1 MSVSPNIIIKK
12 CKQAGVSFWAAS
24 KVAVQLKEEVKS
36 LSEKQL
42 IKKITESL
50 RQIDEEQANQFEDY
64 HSIRVRTSKNVIE
77 HFDKKRI
84 TDSLIKETKIPKA
97 VAEQIA
103 QEVEMDIRRFQLKDI
118 SSSLIRE
125 VVNATL
131 LQKKLFNAKIN
142 YSRIGLPVYDIK
154 KITENRREKNPSL
167 MNYHF
172 GNKVMEEYI
181 LTKVMPKKIKEAHLN
196 SDIYIHSLSDFIT
209 KPESIQNNLRYFLKN
224 GFSLNEVITTGP
236 AKKPTVAVLH
246 AARALLTSREYASKG
261 VGFDYFN
268 ILIAPYLKNKTAKE
282 VKQTAQTFLYEIN
295 RRYYPDNSFT
305 INLEE
310 EVPRRLKKEAA
321 VSIGGEE
328 KGTYFDYKEEAV
340 NFMKTLLEVMEKG
353 DYSKTRFRWPNIAIK
368 FKKISEETSAP
379 RNSYWIKKEEKNK
392 SLVYNSIVQNDLE
405 TSGVLQSVSIN
416 LPKTAKTARSEDNF
430 YSKLENQIELIEKI
444 ILIKKEEMESKMK
457 TDTYSFLS
465 KNNYLD
471 INNLQN
477 NLLLVGLP
485 QASILINNSEKFKK
499 EEIKTAM
506 SIIRF
511 VSKEIRKIN
520 KKQKLNLKLGERHD
534 TDSLTRFTTANKAIG
549 IEMDLSSGLCLEDNI
564 EEERIQIYKEFQP
577 LFEAGAFYEINS
589 KKIAKNKNFLLL
601 KTF

>member
-1 MSVSPNIIIKK
+1 MSISPNIIIKK

-24 KVAVQLKEEVKS
+24 KVAVKLKDEIS
-36 LSEKQL
+36 NLNEKQL
-42 IKKITESL
+42 IKRITKALEE
-50 RQIDEEQANQFEDY
+50 IDEEQANQFEDY
-64 HSIRVRTSKNVIE
+64 HSIKVRTSKNVIE

-84 TDSLIKETKIPKA
+84 TESLIKETKIPKA

-172 GNKVMEEYI
+172 GNKVMEEYT

-196 SDIYIHSLSDFIT
+196 SDIYIHSLNDFIT

-246 AARALLTSREYASKG
+246 AARALLTSKDYASKG
-261 VGFDYFN
+261 VGFDFFN
-268 ILIAPYLKNKTAKE
+268 IYIAPYLKNKTKKE
-282 VKQTAQTFLYEIN
+282 IKQTAQTFLYEIN
-295 RRYYPDNSFT
+295 RRYHADNSFT
-305 INLEE
+305 INLQADI
-310 EVPRRLKKEAA
+310 PKILKKQPA
-321 VSIGGEE
+321 VSVGGEE
-328 KGTYFDYKEEAV
+328 KGVYNDYKEEAEE
-340 NFMKTLLEVMEKG
+340 FMKILLEVMEKG
-353 DYSKTRFRWPNIAIK
+353 DYSKTKFKWPNIAIK
-368 FKKISEETSAP
+368 YKKINNKLKIP
-379 RNSYWIKKEEKNK
+379 RNSFWVKQEDKNK
-392 SLVYNSIVQNDLE
+392 SLVYNNIIQNDLE

-416 LPKTAKTARSEDNF
+416 LPKIAKTVKNENEFYKQLEDKI
-430 YSKLENQIELIEKI
+430 KLAEKI
-444 ILIKKEEMESKMK
+444 ITIKKEQMQEKMQ
-457 TDTYSFLS
+457 TETFSFLS
-465 KNNYLD
+465 KNNYLKID
-471 INNLQN
+471 KMQN

-485 QASILINNSEKFKK
+485 QATLILNNSSQFKK
-499 EEIKTAM
+499 EELKQAIGI
-506 SIIRF
+506 SRF
-511 VSKEIRKIN
+511 TGKLLRAIN
-520 KKQKLNLKLGERHD
+520 KKEDLKMKLGESHD
-534 TDSLTRFTTANKAIG
+534 TNILTRFTTANKALG
-549 IEMDLSSGLCLEDNI
+549 IEMDISTGLSLNENN
-564 EEERIQIYKEFQP
+564 EKETNEIYSQMQP

-589 KKIAKNKNFLLL
+589 KKITKHQNFLFL